1 MRADDMTADV
11 DDTALVQV
19 RKTSPSLWRVTF
31 DAPPVNLIGPRMLL
45 ELRALLDT
53 AERDDRLAV
62 LVFDSADPDF
72 FLAHWDIAADP
83 ALIDAIPLSR
93 NGLHPWLDVLQRLS
107 ALPAMTVS
115 AIRGRARGAGSE
127 FALATDIRFASRE
140 RALLAQFEVGGGA
153 VPGGAPA
160 SRLPRL
166 VGRGRAL
173 EILLGAED
181 FDADTAERYGYV
193 NRSIPDADFVRYV
206 DAFATRVSRFDV
218 RAIREVKAF
227 VNDVTLPGDEEVA
240 PQMAAF
246 ARSVA
251 RPETQNLVGQ
261 LFALGLQQRGP
272 TELDL
277 GRVLGQLDVPARVAR
292 SPREKNT

>member
-1 MRADDMTADV
+1 MGRTDDVSADPSPAP
-11 DDTALVQV
+11 LVGV
-19 RKTSPSLWRVTF
+19 TKTSPSLWRATF
-31 DAPPVNLIGPRMLL
+31 DSPPINLIGPRMLL
-45 ELRALLDT
+45 ELRALLDA

-62 LVFDSADPDF
+62 IVFDSADPDF

-83 ALIDAIPLSR
+83 ALINAIPLSR
-93 NGLHPWLDVLQRLS
+93 NGLHPWVDVLKRVS
-107 ALPAMTVS
+107 TLPAMTVS
-115 AIRGRARGAGSE
+115 ALRGRARGAGSE

-140 RALLAQFEVGGGA
+140 RAVLSQFEVGGGA
-153 VPGGAPA
+153 VPGGGPA

-193 NRSIPDADFVRYV
+193 NRSVPDADFDRFV
-206 DAFATRVSRFDV
+206 DAFVQRVSRFDV

-227 VNDVTLPGDEEVA
+227 VNDVTLPDDEEVA

-246 ARSVA
+246 TRSVA
-251 RPETQNLVGQ
+251 RPETQNLIGQ
-261 LFALGLQQRGP
+261 LFALGL
-272 TELDL
+272 
-277 GRVLGQLDVPARVAR
+277 
-292 SPREKNT
+292 